1 MCNRIIAIG
10 DIHGSAKWKDIV
22 DENKNATIVF
32 LGDYLDPYH
41 INDYDELW
49 NNFVDI
55 IRFKQDNIDR
65 VVLLLGNH
73 DLHYFCDDMSI
84 GTRYNFLLAE
94 RIRRMFLNNRELFQY
109 AYQVK
114 NIIFTHAGISHPWF
128 VNDFKGDIHGDIAA
142 QLNAPDDRQVQA
154 LFQVGAVRGG
164 DAGLMGGIFWADR
177 SELNDPL
184 HGFVQVVG
192 HNRVDDVIEL
202 AYADHNKIIF
212 CDCLWNGKFFKI
224 SI

>member
-1 MCNRIIAIG
+1 
-10 DIHGSAKWKDIV
+10 
-22 DENKNATIVF
+22 
-32 LGDYLDPYH
+32 
-41 INDYDELW
+41 
-49 NNFVDI
+49 
-55 IRFKQDNIDR
+55 
-65 VVLLLGNH
+65 
-73 DLHYFCDDMSI
+73 
-84 GTRYNFLLAE
+84 
-94 RIRRMFLNNRELFQY
+94 MFLDNRELFQY
-109 AYQVK
+109 AYQVR

-192 HNRVDDVIEL
+192 HNRVDDVIEF
-202 AYADHNKIIF
+202 AYADDNKIIF
-212 CDCLWNGKFFKI
+212 CDSLWNGKFFKI